1 MHHFRRIA
9 LAGKIKNSKIFILN
23 TPLLIEIFH
32 FIFPNNKK
40 KNKFKCRR
48 RFSNGLDALGN
59 DAILIN
65 FQSGSTNLLR
75 KQFPQIRYAPLHTCG
90 RLDHQ

>member
-40 KNKFKCRR
+40 K
-48 RFSNGLDALGN
+48 
-59 DAILIN
+59 
-65 FQSGSTNLLR
+65 TNLNVGGDS
-75 KQFPQIRYAPLHTCG
+75 QMDWMPWEMMRY
-90 RLDHQ
+90 